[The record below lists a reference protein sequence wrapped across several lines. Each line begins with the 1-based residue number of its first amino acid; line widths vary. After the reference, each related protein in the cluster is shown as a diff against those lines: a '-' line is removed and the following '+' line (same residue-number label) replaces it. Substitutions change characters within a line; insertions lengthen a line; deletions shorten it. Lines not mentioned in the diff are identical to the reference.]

1 MEQIA
6 IDNGFKLS
14 HKCCPCMGTVY
25 SYKKNGA
32 EGQYELL
39 LFTKKGVWRL
49 MRNHYIIDKG
59 TANVLEERLKQWD

>member
-1 MEQIA
+1 
-6 IDNGFKLS
+6 
-14 HKCCPCMGTVY
+14 MGTVY
-25 SYKKNGA
+25 SYKKKGA